1 MLAPRSAA
9 FRPRCPGANCSSKPA
24 RHRFFGPGP
33 SYPDR
38 EVTRV
43 AEIGRPRLPF
53 LAVSGHDQGP
63 LTGDETMLTPLGW
76 AGEVTRQT
84 RIKERLER
92 VAMESNL
99 MVGIDRIDGQ
109 PSELEMDGLAQFLD
123 HVLANAIW
131 KRLDR
136 AGASFALDVTV
147 VGPEYLDL
155 KTKKKKRDESHA
167 RWAIARTKDRLLV
180 SRELPKP
187 RS

>member
-1 MLAPRSAA
+1 MEIGTA
-9 FRPRCPGANCSSKPA
+9 
-24 RHRFFGPGP
+24 
-33 SYPDR
+33 
-38 EVTRV
+38 TRV
-43 AEIGRPRLPF
+43 AEIGWPRLLV
-53 LAVSGHDQGP
+53 LAISDHDQGP

-84 RIKERLER
+84 RIKERFER

-136 AGASFALDVTV
+136 VGTSFAMDVTA
-147 VGPEYLDL
+147 VGPEHLDL

-167 RWAIARTKDRLLV
+167 RWAIARTKDGLLI